1 MKMKLNFSVKVF
13 LLALLT
19 FTFYLSPFTC
29 SAQVAINST
38 GANPD
43 ASAGLDISFTNKG
56 LLIPRFALTQ
66 TTSAS
71 PVTSPLTSLMVY
83 NTATVND
90 VTPGYYYWNG
100 SAWVRFAT
108 GSSSGTV
115 TSIGPGASGAE
126 TSSSG
131 LTFSVNPITTSGTMA
146 LSNSG
151 VTAGTYGNAGANIP
165 NITVDARGRL
175 TSASNRALTPADIGI
190 ATLSQGAGITAFSYN
205 GSSAATVG
213 LATTGV
219 SAGSYTNANITV
231 NAYGQLTAASN
242 GSGGTSGWLLTGN
255 AGTVDGTNFIGTT
268 DNIPFNFKINNQKAG
283 RIATNNTMLGY
294 YSGNSLSSGSS
305 NNCFGV
311 QSGYSL
317 TTATENTFI
326 GNSAGYY
333 LQTGSSNTA
342 IGYNALYCYGASG
355 GGPRP
360 GGNGNVAV
368 GKWAMFNPYQG
379 DYNVAVGFSTYSLPH
394 TGSQNVFIGYYTD
407 VSSGDPSYAT
417 AIGSYSQAQANNST
431 AIGYRAYATVANTL
445 ILGSVNG
452 QNSANSSV
460 NVGIGTTN
468 PQGRLHISNDY
479 DVTGAGARPN
489 HIYLDNPANTNLKGY
504 IGLNL
509 NTAAGA
515 DMEYLG
521 IEVVEEGV
529 HWANV
534 ILAEQGGNVGVGTNN
549 PTAKLAV
556 SGNICYTGTI
566 GACSDKRYKKD
577 IVPMTGILNSVLK
590 LQGVYY
596 YWRKDEFPDKGFSSD
611 KQIGFIAQDIE
622 KTFPEVV
629 MTDKD
634 GYKSVDYSRLTPI
647 LVEAIKEQQK
657 AIQELNEKINL
668 LEK

>member
-1 MKMKLNFSVKVF
+1 M
-13 LLALLT
+13 
-19 FTFYLSPFTC
+19 
-29 SAQVAINST
+29 
-38 GANPD
+38 
-43 ASAGLDISFTNKG
+43 
-56 LLIPRFALTQ
+56 
-66 TTSAS
+66 
-71 PVTSPLTSLMVY
+71 
-83 NTATVND
+83 
-90 VTPGYYYWNG
+90 
-100 SAWVRFAT
+100 
-108 GSSSGTV
+108 
-115 TSIGPGASGAE
+115 
-126 TSSSG
+126 
-131 LTFSVNPITTSGTMA
+131 
-146 LSNSG
+146 
-151 VTAGTYGNAGANIP
+151 
-165 NITVDARGRL
+165 DARGRL
-175 TSASNRALTPADIGI
+175 TSASNRSLTPGDIGAATAGHTH

-219 SAGSYTNANITV
+219 TAGSYTNANITV

-311 QSGYSL
+311 LSGYSL
-317 TTATENTFI
+317 TTGTENTFV

-342 IGYNALYCYGASG
+342 IGYNALYCYGGSG

-360 GGNGNVAV
+360 GGTGNVAV

-417 AIGSYSQAQANNST
+417 AIGSYSQAQANNAT

-452 QNSANSSV
+452 QNGALSSV
-460 NVGIGTTN
+460 QVGIGTVN
-468 PQGRLHISNDY
+468 PQGRLHISHDY
-479 DVTGAGARPN
+479 DVTGVGARPN

-515 DMEYLG
+515 NMEYLG
-521 IEVVEEGV
+521 IEVVEEAV
-529 HWANV
+529 HWCNV
-534 ILAEQGGNVGVGTNN
+534 VIAEQGGNVGLGTNN
-549 PTAKLAV
+549 PTAKLHV
-556 SGNICYTGTI
+556 VGNICYTGTI

-577 IVPMTGILNSVLK
+577 IVPMTGTLNSVLK
-590 LQGVYY
+590 LQGVNY

-657 AIQELNEKINL
+657 SILVQQETMQEQQKEIEKLKQEI
-668 LEK
+668 EKLKQK